1 MAASRDRDRPPP
13 ETCHDRRAQGPAM
26 AVRRC
31 LYLALVLA
39 CAAVPLALLGRALGA
54 GGWTVAEG
62 LIWAL
67 ALVVSPWIAT
77 LGASALVGFAVLM
90 AGRDPLA
97 VVWPEARLDPDR
109 PIGIRTAILLC
120 IRNEDTRA
128 VLARIRPLLFAL
140 DAQGVGE
147 RFALFVLSDTRDPA
161 HAAEEEAAFAAF
173 RATLPWPD
181 RTAYRRR
188 ESNEGFKAGNVMEFV
203 RARSAGFEA
212 MITLDADSVMT
223 ADAVLRLVR
232 LIEQNPRVALIQT
245 LIAAQPT
252 AAAFP
257 RLFQFGMRHGMRAYA
272 AGIAWWQGADGP
284 YWGHNAIIRIAPF
297 RDHAA
302 LPALPDGASIL
313 SHDQVEAA
321 LLRGA
326 GWEVRLDPLEQGSY
340 EANPPSLLA
349 FMRRDLRWMAGNLQY
364 LALLRLPLFSWMGRV
379 QLVLAILL
387 FLWSPVVVAIALAAL
402 ANALDADPR
411 AAVALG
417 PGLAATALF
426 ALLFFAP
433 KLLGALEVALKP
445 ALRRRWGGGATLA
458 AGVAAEFLFYLLLV
472 PLSALNQTVGMAGL
486 ALGRRIGWAPQTR
499 EDRRVP
505 LADAA
510 RALWWHTLAGV
521 GLLAGFALAGTTAF
535 LWALPFLAGAALAI
549 PYCVLT
555 ADPAFGR
562 RLAAARLAA
571 IPEELDPASP
581 FPPLLSAPARAA

>member
-1 MAASRDRDRPPP
+1 MAA
-13 ETCHDRRAQGPAM
+13 RRLA
-26 AVRRC
+26 
-31 LYLALVLA
+31 YLALLLL
-39 CAAVPLALLGRALGA
+39 CAAVPLALLWRALGA

-90 AGRDPLA
+90 VARDPLA

-109 PIGIRTAILLC
+109 PVGTRTAILLC
-120 IRNEDTRA
+120 IRNEDTHA
-128 VLARIRPLLFAL
+128 VLARIRPLLAAL
-140 DAQGVGE
+140 DARGVGD
-147 RFALFVLSDTRDPA
+147 RFALFVLSDTQDAA
-161 HAAEEEAAFAAF
+161 HAAVEEEAFAAF
-173 RATLPWPD
+173 RATLPWPE
-181 RTAYRRR
+181 RVAYRRR
-188 ESNEGFKAGNVMEFV
+188 ETNEGFKAGNVMEFV
-203 RARSAGFEA
+203 RHRSAGFEA

-223 ADAVLRLVR
+223 ADTVLRLAR
-232 LIEQNPRVALIQT
+232 LIGQNPRAALVQT
-245 LIAAQPT
+245 LIVAQPS

-272 AGIAWWQGADGP
+272 AGIAWWQGPDGP
-284 YWGHNAIIRIAPF
+284 YWGHNAILRIAPF
-297 RDHAA
+297 RDHAE
-302 LPALPDGASIL
+302 LPTLPDGTRIL

-340 EANPPSLLA
+340 EANPPSLLD
-349 FMRRDLRWMAGNLQY
+349 FLRRDIRWMAGNLQY
-364 LALLRLPLFSWMGRV
+364 LALLRLPLFSWMGRI
-379 QLVLAILL
+379 QFALAILL
-387 FLWSPVVVAIALAAL
+387 FLWSPVVVAIVLAAL
-402 ANALDADPR
+402 VNALDPSPR

-417 PGLAATALF
+417 PGLGATAVF

-445 ALRRRWGGGATLA
+445 ALRRRWGGGVTLA
-458 AGVAAEFLFYLLLV
+458 AGVIVEFLFYLLLV
-472 PLSALNQTVGMAGL
+472 PLSALNQTAGMAAL
-486 ALGRRIGWAPQTR
+486 WLGRHVGWAPQAR
-499 EDRRVP
+499 DGRRVP
-505 LADAA
+505 AAVAA
-510 RALWWHTLAGV
+510 RALWWHTLAGLA
-521 GLLAGFALAGTTAF
+521 LLAGFAVAGATAL

-555 ADPAFGR
+555 AEPAVGR

-581 FPPLLSAPARAA
+581 FPPLLSEPARAA